1 MSSSE
6 RITEAELARSRK
18 ARDIARNWLQAETTR
33 LELAGLDPALSEGTP
48 GTRMRPSKYGRP
60 SPLDRVREARV
71 SGLEIREFEK
81 GLSESGN
88 GANSNSKPVQLDPNT
103 VIQAKATIVNALA
116 ANHSPEQIAVYLE
129 KISPFLDT
137 AMLAGSDPLAQS
149 LLYAKVMSSNNQ
161 QPLTLK
167 DVIELVGIVNQSKPQ
182 QTQTD
187 PASVMNAAGNLF
199 RTGVETARGRNDG
212 VDMSQVLAMQQQS
225 HDKMLQAQQEHF
237 KELRELQQQQPTLLD
252 SLKQYRELQGLIGTT
267 PDRPEVAMKKLDL
280 QAAAEQREHEYRL
293 ESAKEK
299 RQAELIRGITGG
311 IGKALETPIIRELG
325 KKAASAIPG
334 AAPIVG
340 AVTAAAASATKQ
352 ALEEPLE
359 ERFSLDCAGCGT
371 RYEFSRKQITLIQD
385 GTGKWSC
392 PKCGY
397 TYDVGSQ
404 MDQKTDGPKGA

>member
-1 MSSSE
+1 MSMSSSE

-267 PDRPEVAMKKLDL
+267 PDRPA
-280 QAAAEQREHEYRL
+280 
-293 ESAKEK
+293 
-299 RQAELIRGITGG
+299 
-311 IGKALETPIIRELG
+311 IIRELG